1 MAMEQTVIIRLP
13 ELRKR
18 IGLGR
23 SSIYALVKQGSF
35 PRPIRLSRRA
45 VGWSLAEVEAW
56 LQSRAAQREGVK

>member
-1 MAMEQTVIIRLP
+1 MAEQTVILRLP

-35 PRPIRLSRRA
+35 PRPVRLSQRA
-45 VGWSLAEVEAW
+45 VGWVAAEIEAW
-56 LQSRAAQREGVK
+56 LAERAAKRLKD